1 MLSAL
6 LSSLVL
12 PVYLLLRAYGW
23 LILAAFVL
31 SWLRALNALNPYS
44 PAVRSICRFVDS
56 ATEPYLKIFRR
67 FIPPAGMLDLSAM
80 VAWLMLIFLQG
91 FVPALLNNLAAAL
104 A

>member
-44 PAVRSICRFVDS
+44 PAVRLICRFVDS
-56 ATEPYLKIFRR
+56 ATEPYLKIFRH

-80 VAWLMLIFLQG
+80 VAWLTLIFLQG